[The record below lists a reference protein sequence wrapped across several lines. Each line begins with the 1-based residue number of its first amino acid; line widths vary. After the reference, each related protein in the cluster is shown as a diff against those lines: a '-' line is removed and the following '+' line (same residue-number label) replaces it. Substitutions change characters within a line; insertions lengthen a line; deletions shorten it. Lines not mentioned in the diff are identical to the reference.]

1 MFDEERSVRQKAYV
15 QTQRKEM
22 EENQREKGGGVT
34 IYGGKAGSEQHG
46 CSEGFCS
53 IWLLAADEMIW
64 YKIQR

>member
-1 MFDEERSVRQKAYV
+1 
-15 QTQRKEM
+15 M